1 MYIIV
6 PSFKIVI
13 RLKNDNIVLKV
24 LFALFDRL
32 LFVIFIFQA
41 G

>member
-6 PSFKIVI
+6 ASFKIVI

-24 LFALFDRL
+24 LFALLDRS

-41 G
+41 